1 MQSVQREPNK
11 KLSKKWRIALFIA
24 LLTLIAAFVYIS
36 RPHEIIIE
44 PTDEDIIILQIEPED
59 IIELTI
65 KPKKEKN
72 IPLSR

>member
-11 KLSKKWRIALFIA
+11 NYLKMENSAFYCAAYFNR
-24 LLTLIAAFVYIS
+24 AFVYIS

-44 PTDEDIIILQIEPED
+44 PTAEEIVILQIEPED

-65 KPKKEKN
+65 KPKRRKYTLEQ
-72 IPLSR
+72 